1 MAYLR
6 NLISLKCLDLRRF
19 QMISLGRQGI
29 TWPHLMTLVMVVKMG
44 FTYINQAKSFFH
56 VRSTIQSLGG
66 ACIIDNMATA
76 SMCWVCVTMFF
87 KNSMYSSSML
97 LLMLLVLWIEFMRQR
112 QFTIYYFGSSCPL
125 HHCLLVVFFFF
136 FQWGVTSKEID
147 ANERG
152 KWNLMD
158 NMFKTDELCKTARW
172 GMFIAI
178 LLTGWVRPMMRAWK
192 LLHWSR
198 EDDMISSH
206 FT

>member
-1 MAYLR
+1 MPLLQLLNSAENEKCFRENAEWNDPLDKRSVFFLHWIDRSQLNYNWRKRCRCWTLYMAYLR

-136 FQWGVTSKEID
+136 FNGV
-147 ANERG
+147 
-152 KWNLMD
+152 
-158 NMFKTDELCKTARW
+158 
-172 GMFIAI
+172 
-178 LLTGWVRPMMRAWK
+178 
-192 LLHWSR
+192 
-198 EDDMISSH
+198 
-206 FT
+206 